1 MGRAMEEL
9 GQRMEQVTEHLLR
22 DNSSRSYGRVEK
34 TTLLLIIFIFV
45 IAAFPPVVL
54 SIDTTKTLENSGI
67 RYPEGFDVNTVGEVK
82 GKVQNLIRPEKG
94 PVIFDLLTA
103 SETYK
108 VIAAPSWFIDD
119 LKIRVVEGDE
129 IKIVGSK
136 AVGKDSNLYI
146 VARDIYTAGSSKP
159 VSIRDSSGEAQW
171 RSPSGSTGSR
181 GGYGGSG
188 GYGGRGGPGG
198 ASGGDRGGRR

>member
-1 MGRAMEEL
+1 MEEL
-9 GQRMEQVTEHLLR
+9 GQKMEQVTEHLLR
-22 DNSSRSYGRVEK
+22 DNDSRSYGRVEI

-45 IAAFPPVVL
+45 IAAFPPFVL

-82 GKVQNLIRPEKG
+82 GKVQSLIRPEKG

-119 LKIRVVEGDE
+119 LKIKMAEGDE
-129 IKIVGSK
+129 IRIVGSK

-146 VARDIYTAGSSKP
+146 VARDIYAAGSSRP

-171 RSPSGSTGSR
+171 RSSSGSTGSR

-188 GYGGRGGPGG
+188 GDGGRGGPGG
-198 ASGGDRGGRR
+198 ASGGGRGGRR